1 MMQPTKISMLAV
13 LAVLAAAVG
22 WSFAQLWPTFFGQGM
37 PVSIGSAIAMIL
49 VFLTLLTWTLMTRA
63 RLKPGATIN
72 RLHPIVATRTAALA
86 MSASRVG
93 ALACGFYVGVFLAN
107 IAADYSSAGSDR
119 IRISAIT
126 SIASLL
132 TAAVALWLERICQI
146 KEPPSNG
153 DSINGTR
160 A

>member
-1 MMQPTKISMLAV
+1 MQPTKISMLAV

-49 VFLTLLTWTLMTRA
+49 VFLTLLIWTLMTRA

-72 RLHPIVATRTAALA
+72 RLHPIVAARTAALA

-93 ALACGFYVGVFLAN
+93 ALAFGFYVGVFLAN
-107 IAADYSSAGSDR
+107 VAADYSSAGSDR
-119 IRISAIT
+119 IRISATT

-146 KEPPSNG
+146 KEPPTDSEPRNG
-153 DSINGTR
+153 SR

>member
-1 MMQPTKISMLAV
+1 MMQQTKVSMLVV
-13 LAVLAAAVG
+13 LAILAAAVG

-37 PVSIGSAIAMIL
+37 PVAFGSAIAMIL
-49 VFLTLLTWTLMTRA
+49 VFFTLLIWTLMTRA

-72 RLHPIVATRTAALA
+72 RLHPIVAARTAALA

-93 ALACGFYVGVFLAN
+93 SLAFGFYVGVLLAN
-107 IAADYSSAGSDR
+107 VVADYSSAGAER
-119 IRISAIT
+119 IQISAVT
-126 SIASLL
+126 AVASLL

-146 KEPPSNG
+146 KEPPTNSRDN
-153 DSINGTR
+153 SI

>member
-13 LAVLAAAVG
+13 LAILAAAVG

-49 VFLTLLTWTLMTRA
+49 VFLTLLIWTLMTRA

-72 RLHPIVATRTAALA
+72 RLHPIVAARTAALA

-93 ALACGFYVGVFLAN
+93 ALAFGFYVGVFLAN

>member
-1 MMQPTKISMLAV
+1 MQQTKISMLVV
-13 LAVLAAAVG
+13 LAILAAAVG

-37 PVSIGSAIAMIL
+37 PVAVGSAIAMIL
-49 VFLTLLTWTLMTRA
+49 VFVTLLIWTLMTRA

-72 RLHPIVATRTAALA
+72 RLHPIVAARTAALA

-93 ALACGFYVGVFLAN
+93 SLAFGFYVGVLLSN
-107 IAADYSSAGSDR
+107 MVADYSSAGTDR
-119 IRISAIT
+119 IRISAMT
-126 SIASLL
+126 AVASLL

>member
-1 MMQPTKISMLAV
+1 MQPTKISMLAV
-13 LAVLAAAVG
+13 LAILAAAVG

-72 RLHPIVATRTAALA
+72 RLHPIVAARTAALA

-146 KEPPSNG
+146 KEPPTDSEPRNG
-153 DSINGTR
+153 SR

>member
-1 MMQPTKISMLAV
+1 MMQQTKISMLAV
-13 LAVLAAAVG
+13 LAILAAAVG
-22 WSFAQLWPTFFGQGM
+22 WSFAQLWPTFFDQGM
-37 PVSIGSAIAMIL
+37 PVSVGSAIAMVL
-49 VFLTLLTWTLMTRA
+49 VFLTLLIWTLMTRA
-63 RLKPGATIN
+63 RLKPGATLN
-72 RLHPIVATRTAALA
+72 RIHPIVAARTAALA

-93 ALACGFYVGVFLAN
+93 SLAFGFYVGVFLAN
-107 IAADYSSAGSDR
+107 IAADYSSAGADR
-119 IRISAIT
+119 IQISAVT
-126 SIASLL
+126 AIASLL

>member
-1 MMQPTKISMLAV
+1 MQQTKISMLAV
-13 LAVLAAAVG
+13 LAILAAAVG
-22 WSFAQLWPTFFGQGM
+22 WSFAQLWPTFFDQGM
-37 PVSIGSAIAMIL
+37 PVSVGSAIAMVL
-49 VFLTLLTWTLMTRA
+49 VFLTLLIWTLMTRA
-63 RLKPGATIN
+63 RLKPGATLN
-72 RLHPIVATRTAALA
+72 RLHPIVAARTAALA

-93 ALACGFYVGVFLAN
+93 SLAFGFYVGVFLAN
-107 IAADYSSAGSDR
+107 IVAGYSSAGTDR
-119 IRISAIT
+119 IRISVVTAV
-126 SIASLL
+126 ASLL

>member
-1 MMQPTKISMLAV
+1 MMQPTKMSMLAV
-13 LAVLAAAVG
+13 LAILAAAVG

-49 VFLTLLTWTLMTRA
+49 VFLTLLIWTLMTRA

-72 RLHPIVATRTAALA
+72 RLHPIVAARTAALA

-93 ALACGFYVGVFLAN
+93 ALAFGFYVGVFLAN

-119 IRISAIT
+119 IRISATT

-146 KEPPSNG
+146 KEPPTDSEPRNG
-153 DSINGTR
+153 SR

>member
-1 MMQPTKISMLAV
+1 MMQHTKISMLVV
-13 LAVLAAAVG
+13 LAILAAAVG

-37 PVSIGSAIAMIL
+37 PVAIGSAIAMIL
-49 VFLTLLTWTLMTRA
+49 VFVTLLIWTLMTRA

-72 RLHPIVATRTAALA
+72 RLHPIVAARTAALA

-93 ALACGFYVGVFLAN
+93 SLAFGFYVGVLLSN
-107 IAADYSSAGSDR
+107 MVADYSSAGTDR

-126 SIASLL
+126 ALASLL
-132 TAAVALWLERICQI
+132 TAAVAIWLERICQI
-146 KEPPSNG
+146 KEPPSKS
-153 DSINGTR
+153 DPFNGTR

>member
-1 MMQPTKISMLAV
+1 MQPTKISMLAV
-13 LAVLAAAVG
+13 LAILAAAVG

-72 RLHPIVATRTAALA
+72 RLHPIVAARTAALA

-93 ALACGFYVGVFLAN
+93 ALAFGFYIGVFLAN

-146 KEPPSNG
+146 KEPPTDSEPRNG
-153 DSINGTR
+153 SR

>member
-1 MMQPTKISMLAV
+1 MQPTKISMLAV
-13 LAVLAAAVG
+13 LAILAAAVG

-49 VFLTLLTWTLMTRA
+49 VFLTLLIWTLMTRA
-63 RLKPGATIN
+63 RLKPGVTIN
-72 RLHPIVATRTAALA
+72 RLHPIVAARTAALA

-93 ALACGFYVGVFLAN
+93 ALAFGFYVGVFLAN

-146 KEPPSNG
+146 KEPPTDSEPRNG
-153 DSINGTR
+153 SR

>member
-1 MMQPTKISMLAV
+1 MMQQTKINMLAV
-13 LAVLAAAVG
+13 LAILAAAVG
-22 WSFAQLWPTFFGQGM
+22 WSFAQLWPTFFDQGM
-37 PVSIGSAIAMIL
+37 PVSVGSAIAMVL
-49 VFLTLLTWTLMTRA
+49 VFVTLLIWTLMTRA
-63 RLKPGATIN
+63 RLKPGATLN
-72 RLHPIVATRTAALA
+72 RLHPIVAARTAALA

-93 ALACGFYVGVFLAN
+93 SLAFGFYVGVFLAN
-107 IAADYSSAGSDR
+107 LAADYSSAGAER
-119 IRISAIT
+119 IQISAVT
-126 SIASLL
+126 AIASLL